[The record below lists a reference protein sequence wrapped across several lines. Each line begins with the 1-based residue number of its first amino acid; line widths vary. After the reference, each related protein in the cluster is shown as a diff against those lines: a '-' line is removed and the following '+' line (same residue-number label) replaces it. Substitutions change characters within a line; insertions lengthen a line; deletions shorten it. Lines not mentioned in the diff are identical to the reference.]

1 MTLIARNREDLER
14 AKLDLI
20 KRSSS
25 TGTQNQHV
33 LAYSVDVAGGSGGEG
48 GSSSSE
54 SVILSLERIIAEA
67 EHRSGPI
74 SLLACCA
81 GTAVAATFEDTSPA
95 TFHRLM
101 AVNYFGTV
109 NTVKAAMSSLKKS
122 AKSSKSNSD
131 GAQVLIFSSLAGL
144 FGLYGYAAYA
154 ASKFA
159 LVGFAEVR
167 FLFITKQT

>member
-1 MTLIARNREDLER
+1 MTLVARNREDLER

-20 KRSSS
+20 KRSSTS
-25 TGTQNQHV
+25 GIQGQHV

-54 SVILSLERIIAEA
+54 SVILGLERIIAEA

-81 GTAVAATFEDTSPA
+81 GTAVAATFEDTTPG

-109 NTVKAAMSSLKKS
+109 NTVKAALGSLKR
-122 AKSSKSNSD
+122 SKD

-144 FGLYGYAAYA
+144 FGLYGYSAYA

-159 LVGFAEVR
+159 LVGFAEVG
-167 FLFITKQT
+167 F